1 MPDGIAIALQPR
13 NALSG
18 GVRLTVSLSRYLVA
32 ALAAS
37 GVDRAYCVPGE
48 SFLPVLDA
56 LYDSAIELVTCCHE
70 SSAGFMALADG
81 RLTGV
86 PGVCLVSR
94 GPGATNASIAVHTA
108 QQDGVPMVLFIGQV
122 PRRNLRRGAF
132 QEIDYAAMFGGMA
145 KWVVEIR
152 DPEQLPAAL
161 ARALHVA
168 ISGVPGPVVI
178 SLPEDVLEE
187 PIADRDPRPAERVRT
202 APDAAAIE
210 QVKEW
215 LQAAERPLIVAGGEL
230 GGGGG
235 RDALREMA
243 AAHGVPVIVSFRRQD
258 LFDND
263 HPLFAGELGIF
274 NTKPQIEALR
284 SADLIIAAGTRL
296 NDLTTHGFTFPGSPY
311 APQRFVHVY
320 DDPAVIGL
328 HVKPDMG
335 VACSSEAF
343 LSALARYRTN
353 APARRVAW
361 AERLRAFQVANAAWT
376 KRTAPDGVVF
386 GNVTTALSRRVK
398 DDAIIVL
405 DAGTSAALT
414 YRYFP
419 FRPPMRLLAT
429 IGGPMGFGVP
439 ASVSTAMR
447 YPGRQIVCIAGD
459 GGFLMTGNELLAA
472 VQRKLPICV
481 IVANNGSLGSIR
493 VHQERMFPGRVIGTG
508 LNSPDFA
515 ALAAAFGCKSLVIS
529 REDDIEPI
537 LDAALAHP
545 GPMLVEVKASL
556 SAVLPVA
563 TPSGKS
569 ESIHASA
576 R

>member
-1 MPDGIAIALQPR
+1 MTI
-13 NALSG
+13 
-18 GVRLTVSLSRYLVA
+18 SLSRYLVA
-32 ALAAS
+32 ALSAS
-37 GVDRAYCVPGE
+37 GIDRAYCVPGE

-108 QQDGVPMVLFIGQV
+108 QQDGVPMILFIGQV

-132 QEIDYAAMFGGMA
+132 QEIDYAAMFGGIA

-168 ISGVPGPVVI
+168 INGVPGPVVV
-178 SLPEDVLEE
+178 SLPEDVLDE
-187 PIADRDPRPAERVRT
+187 PIPEATPRPVERART
-202 APDAAAIE
+202 APEPAAAA
-210 QVKEW
+210 QVGQW
-215 LQAAERPLIVAGGEL
+215 LKAARRPLIIAGGEL
-230 GGGGG
+230 GSG
-235 RDALREMA
+235 RGRETLMEIA
-243 AAHGVPVIVSFRRQD
+243 TAHGIPVAVSFRRHD
-258 LFDND
+258 LFDNE

-320 DDPAVIGL
+320 DDPTVIGL
-328 HVKPDMG
+328 HVKPDIG
-335 VACSSEAF
+335 AACSAEAF
-343 LSALARYRTN
+343 LRALAPPQPSVAATR
-353 APARRVAW
+353 AAW
-361 AERLRAFQVANAAWT
+361 AERLHAFQVANAAWAR
-376 KRTAPDGVVF
+376 RTAPDGVVF
-386 GNVTTALSRRVK
+386 GNVTTALRRRVK
-398 DDAIIVL
+398 DDAVIVL
-405 DAGTSAALT
+405 DAGVSAALT

-439 ASVSTAMR
+439 AAVATAMR
-447 YPGRQIVCIAGD
+447 LPGRQIVCIAGD

-472 VQRKLPICV
+472 VQRNLPIRV
-481 IVANNGSLGSIR
+481 IVANNGSLGTIR

-515 ALAAAFGCKSLVIS
+515 ALARAFGCKDLVIA
-529 REDDIEPI
+529 REDDIEPV
-537 LDAALAHP
+537 LDAAFGHR
-545 GPMLVEVKASL
+545 GPVLVEVKASL
-556 SAVLPVA
+556 SAALPA
-563 TPSGKS
+563 SARSGTV
-569 ESIHASA
+569 ESVHASA
-576 R
+576 N